1 MVSVLTG
8 VTRFHKW
15 ATSYLPIDCIY
26 MSELENINLHT
37 DSVKCLGSR
46 KLSWFVSLFMT
57 GKQTAFM
64 GSLASKEM
72 NIAIHTQWWNEQEI
86 HYGEKWFSGFS
97 FHDLSLHP
105 LLVFSSFL
113 LAIIYVSETSLG
125 VSEPFALALALDAG
139 LLWIFLR
146 VSPSPPAHTS
156 LNASNVSTQFTF

>member
-97 FHDLSLHP
+97 FHDLSFHP
-105 LLVFSSFL
+105 LLVFFSSCDNL
-113 LAIIYVSETSLG
+113 CLG
-125 VSEPFALALALDAG
+125 DLSWRFGAVCACTRTRCRSPVDFSSGFALPIG
-139 LLWIFLR
+139 TYKFKC
-146 VSPSPPAHTS
+146 
-156 LNASNVSTQFTF
+156 F